1 MHKPALFIII
11 TLINLALTAAAQKD
25 VTAVI
30 NAEKSFAAYALA
42 HNSRDAFMQ
51 FLDSAYGIEFNNGD
65 AKKSYDIWS
74 VKKPDPSKLIWQPA
88 YAGIATGGDMGFTT
102 GPWEYKPQAGA
113 ASVAAGQFATIWHLN
128 QQGEWKYLLDIG
140 VDGNL
145 PAYTVSHIKTV
156 TDTVT
161 TIDATDAMAI
171 DRKFILQYQ
180 SLHND
185 AYKAVVTGDSW
196 FVLKGIDPIIGN
208 QQILA
213 GINQIPA
220 NIQFIPM
227 GGGESGAGDMA
238 YVYGTMRH
246 EASITNYLRVWQKAK
261 DGYKLL
267 LQVLQ

>member
-1 MHKPALFIII
+1 MHKSSLFIGII
-11 TLINLALTAAAQKD
+11 LINIAITARAQKE
-25 VTAVI
+25 VNAVI

-42 HNSRDAFMQ
+42 HNSRDAFMH

-74 VKKPDPSKLIWQPA
+74 VKKPDSSKLIWQPA
-88 YAGIATGGDMGFTT
+88 YAGIASSGDIGFTT

-113 ASVAAGQFATIWHLN
+113 ASVAAGQFATIWHITQN
-128 QQGEWKYLLDIG
+128 GEWKYLLDIG
-140 VDGNL
+140 VDGNV
-145 PAYTVSHIKTV
+145 PAYTVSHIKTF
-156 TDTVT
+156 TDTAGTV
-161 TIDATDAMAI
+161 DGADAMTV

-180 SLHND
+180 ASHND
-185 AYKAVVTGDSW
+185 AYKAVVTNDSW
-196 FVLKGIDPIIGN
+196 FVLKGSDPLIGS

-213 GINQIPA
+213 GIEQIPA

-227 GGGESGAGDMA
+227 GGGESGAGDMV

-261 DGYKLL
+261 NGYKLL